1 MPISF
6 LKYQLFAILILVI
19 TVTTQCQYIYDT
31 LLLSELEVIGNL
43 DDLNSPTKV
52 TTIDSIKRNELNLQ
66 DIGELLAAF
75 TPVFVKSYGRGSLST
90 VSFRGTGASH
100 TKVLWEGFNINSP
113 MLGQTDFSQLP
124 NSFFNEVE
132 LNYGGGSLFEI
143 SGALGGSVSLKSSI
157 DQTNSIFSIQ
167 QSIGSFNTYLTSA
180 VLNLKKGKL
189 SSSTHFVRQSSA
201 NDFQYY
207 NNAIIPVGK
216 EMTQTD
222 ADFKVNGF
230 TQQLAYKISG
240 KQQIKFITW
249 NQWNNRSIPK
259 IMANVEKGGN
269 HQEWQ
274 KDFFS
279 RNILQWELNTSKT
292 QVEAK
297 AAYFYEELDYFLQT
311 SDTPETTSLLIDS
324 KNRVESYSFLCN
336 ISSELLN
343 AFFLKAGI
351 KLLQEQVVSNNYIDT
366 KQRNKLNSYISLK
379 KSFIEK
385 FTLVALVRTEV
396 SDSDFIPL
404 MPMFGISYKPI
415 IEHDLYIRANVSR
428 NYNLPSLNDLYWYP
442 NGNEDLKPEQSL
454 QTEGGLDYLL
464 KLNNKNLLKLSA
476 SAYIS
481 SVNNWIIW
489 EQSDYIYWSPE
500 NIAKVLS
507 RGAELSFR
515 MKGMY
520 RNVAYSF
527 FGEYTYTRTT
537 NNSDS
542 AKISGLSNIQL
553 IYVPMHTA
561 NGFLNIS
568 TRGYYVNWS
577 LSFTSSR
584 NTSLNKD
591 KNSPFIL
598 PSYML
603 NNISVGKKFNLKKAD
618 FNIRFKIYNVF
629 DVDYQAVLWRAMPG
643 RNFEISLNCS
653 I

>member
-1 MPISF
+1 MPNTF
-6 LKYQLFAILILVI
+6 LKYLIIVPTSLLLALN
-19 TVTTQCQYIYDT
+19 TQSQSVYDT

-43 DDLNSPTKV
+43 DDLNSTTKV

-75 TPVFVKSYGRGSLST
+75 TPVFVKSYGRGTLST

-113 MLGQTDFSQLP
+113 MLGQTDFSLLP

-132 LNYGGGSLFEI
+132 LNYGGGSLIEI
-143 SGALGGSVSLKSSI
+143 SGALGGSVSLKSKI
-157 DQTNSIFSIQ
+157 DQTNSIFSIH

-180 VLNLKKGKL
+180 VLNLKKERI
-189 SSSTHFVRQSSA
+189 SSSTHFVRQSSV

-207 NNAIIPVGK
+207 NNALLPVGK
-216 EMTQTD
+216 EMIQTD
-222 ADFKVNGF
+222 ADFVVNGF

-249 NQWNNRSIPK
+249 NQWNNRTIPK
-259 IMANVEKGGN
+259 IMTNVEKGGN
-269 HQEWQ
+269 HREWQ
-274 KDFFS
+274 KDFSS

-292 QVEAK
+292 QWEAK
-297 AAYFYEELDYFLQT
+297 AAYFYEELDYYLQT
-311 SDTPETTSLLIDS
+311 SDSLIDS
-324 KNRVESYSFLCN
+324 KNLVESYSFIGN
-336 ISSELLN
+336 VSTELVN
-343 AFFLKAGI
+343 TFILKAGI
-351 KLLQEQVVSNNYIDT
+351 ELLRENVISNNYIEK
-366 KQRNKLNSYISLK
+366 KQRHKISSYVSLK
-379 KSFIEK
+379 KTFKKK
-385 FTLVALVRTEV
+385 FTAEALVRAEV
-396 SDSDFIPL
+396 SDSEFIPL
-404 MPMFGISYKPI
+404 MPMIGINYKPFAR
-415 IEHDLYIRANVSR
+415 HDLHIRANVSR

-454 QTEGGLDYLL
+454 QTEAGLDYSL
-464 KLNNKNLLKLSA
+464 KLNNKNLLTVSG

-489 EQSDYIYWSPE
+489 EPGDYIDWHPE
-500 NIAKVLS
+500 NIPKVLS
-507 RGAELSFR
+507 RGAELSCQI
-515 MKGMY
+515 KGKY
-520 RNVAYSF
+520 RNILYSF
-527 FGEYTYTRTT
+527 FGEYAVTRTT
-537 NNSDS
+537 RNSDS

-603 NNISVGKKFNLKKAD
+603 NNISVGKKFMLKKAGFD
-618 FNIRFKIYNVF
+618 IRFKIYNVF
-629 DVDYQAVLWRAMPG
+629 NVDYQAVLWRAMPG
-643 RNFEISLNCS
+643 RNFEISLNCK